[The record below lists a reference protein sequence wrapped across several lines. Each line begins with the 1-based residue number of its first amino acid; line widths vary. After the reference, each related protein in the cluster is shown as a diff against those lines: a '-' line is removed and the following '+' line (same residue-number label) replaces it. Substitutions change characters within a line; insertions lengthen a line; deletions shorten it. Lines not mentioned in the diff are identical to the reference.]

1 MVGKGEQ
8 CAVMDDFFAFL
19 VRDVVVICLPHSC
32 RGNSPGLESPDRI
45 DTYDDELPQ
54 YSLK

>member
-1 MVGKGEQ
+1 MVGKEEE
-8 CAVMDDFFAFL
+8 CVLMDDIFAFL

-32 RGNSPGLESPDRI
+32 RGNSPGLGNPDKI